1 MPSFHPD
8 FLARLSFTTD
18 QVAALSALGE
28 ARGRQELFVHQQPE
42 RLESL
47 RQVAV
52 VESTESS
59 NRIEGI
65 TAPRHRIEALL
76 LKPTAPRDRSEQEIA
91 GYRDALA
98 LIHESH
104 AHMPFSVNVL
114 LQLHGMLYRYHHAAA
129 GSGFAGRFKMTD
141 NQIVEHRPD
150 GSTRVR
156 FQPTPAVQ
164 TPQAMAEFV
173 EGYRLA
179 AQPPALHPLVGVPL
193 AILDF
198 LCVHPFSDG
207 NGRVARLAT
216 LLLLYQHG
224 YTVGRY
230 ISLERIFEE
239 SKESYYETLER
250 SSQGWHDDAHD
261 PHPWL
266 DYFWGAM
273 QRAYSEFEDRVG
285 VLSGGRGSK
294 SELVRD
300 AILRRIGP
308 FAISDIER
316 DCPGVSRELVRLVL
330 RQMRDEGVLVLEGR
344 GRGAKWK
351 KIQE

>member
-1 MPSFHPD
+1 MHSFSPE

-52 VESTESS
+52 IESTESS

-65 TAPRHRIEALL
+65 FAPRHRIEALV

-98 LIHESH
+98 FIHESH
-104 AHMPFSVNVL
+104 AHMPWSENVL
-114 LQLHGMLYRYHHAAA
+114 LQLHGMLYRYHHAE
-129 GSGFAGRFKMTD
+129 GGRYKMAD
-141 NQIVEHRPD
+141 NLIVERRHD
-150 GSTRVR
+150 GTSRVR
-156 FQPTPAVQ
+156 FQPVPALQ
-164 TPQAMAEFV
+164 TSQVMADLV
-173 EGYRLA
+173 KGYRGA
-179 AQPPALHPLVGVPL
+179 VEPPGLQALVAVPL
-193 AILDF
+193 AILDL
-198 LCVHPFSDG
+198 LCIHPFSDG
-207 NGRVARLAT
+207 NGRIARLAT
-216 LLLLYQHG
+216 LLLLYHHG

-250 SSQGWHDDAHD
+250 SSQGWHEGDHD
-261 PHPWL
+261 PHGWL

-273 QRAYSEFEDRVG
+273 QRAYREFEERVG

-300 AILRRIGP
+300 AILRRLGP

-330 RQMRDEGVLVLEGR
+330 RNMRDEGVLLLEGR
-344 GRGAKWK
+344 GRGAKWRRAD
-351 KIQE
+351 

>member
-1 MPSFHPD
+1 MHSFKPAFIEH
-8 FLARLSFTTD
+8 LSFDTD
-18 QVAALSALGE
+18 QVAALHALGE
-28 ARGRQELFVHQQPE
+28 ALGRQELFVHQQPE

-52 VESTESS
+52 VESSESS
-59 NRIEGI
+59 NRLEGI
-65 TAPRHRIEALL
+65 TAPRHRIEALV
-76 LKPTAPRDRSEQEIA
+76 LKHTAPRDRSEQEIA
-91 GYRDALA
+91 GYRDALS

-114 LQLHGMLYRYHHAAA
+114 LQLHGMLHRYHHAD
-129 GSGFAGRFKMTD
+129 GGRFKMTD
-141 NQIVEHRPD
+141 NQIVERRPD
-150 GSTRVR
+150 GTVRVR
-156 FQPTPAVQ
+156 FQPTTAVE
-164 TPQAMAEFV
+164 TPQAMDSLV

-179 AQPPALHPLVGVPL
+179 SQPPALQPLVAVPL

-216 LLLLYQHG
+216 LLLLYHHG
-224 YTVGRY
+224 YSVGRY

-239 SKESYYETLER
+239 SKESYYENLER
-250 SSQGWHDDAHD
+250 SSQGWHQGEHN

-266 DYFWGAM
+266 NYFWGAL
-273 QRAYSEFEDRVG
+273 QRAYSEFEERVG
-285 VLSGGRGSK
+285 EVSGGRGSK

-300 AILRRIGP
+300 TVLRRLEP
-308 FAISDIER
+308 FAISEIER
-316 DCPGVSRELVRLVL
+316 NCPGVSRELIRLVL
-330 RQMRDEGVLVLEGR
+330 RQMRDEGLLVLEGR

-351 KIQE
+351 KVQD

>member
-1 MPSFHPD
+1 MHSFHPD

-65 TAPRHRIEALL
+65 TAPRHRIEALV

-91 GYRDALA
+91 GYRDALS

-104 AHMPFSVNVL
+104 AHMPFSINVL
-114 LQLHGMLYRYHHAAA
+114 LQLHGMLYRYHHAD
-129 GSGFAGRFKMTD
+129 GGRFKMTD
-141 NQIVEHRPD
+141 NQIVERHPD
-150 GSTRVR
+150 GTARVR

-164 TPQAMAEFV
+164 TPQAMAGLV

-179 AQPPALHPLVGVPL
+179 AQPPSLQPLVGVPL

-198 LCVHPFSDG
+198 LCIHPFSDG

-216 LLLLYQHG
+216 LLLLNQTG

-239 SKESYYETLER
+239 SKESYHETLER
-250 SSQGWHDDAHD
+250 SSQGWHEGAHD

-273 QRAYSEFEDRVG
+273 QRACSEFEDRVG

-330 RQMRDEGVLVLEGR
+330 RQMRDEGALVLEGR
-344 GRGAKWK
+344 GRGAKWV
-351 KIQE
+351 KIQG

>member
-1 MPSFHPD
+1 MLPVHSFTPE
-8 FLARLSFTTD
+8 FLARLSFTAD
-18 QVAALSALGE
+18 QVAALGALGE

-52 VESTESS
+52 IESTESS

-65 TAPRHRIEALL
+65 AAPRHRIEALVL
-76 LKPTAPRDRSEQEIA
+76 RPTAPRDRSEQEIA
-91 GYRDALA
+91 GYRDALS

-114 LQLHGMLYRYHHAAA
+114 LQLHGMLYRYHPAE
-129 GSGFAGRFKMTD
+129 GGRFKMAD
-141 NQIVEHRPD
+141 NAIVERHAD
-150 GSTRVR
+150 GATRVR
-156 FQPTPAVQ
+156 FHPTPAIQ
-164 TPQAMAEFV
+164 TPQAMEALV
-173 EGYRLA
+173 EGYRRATRL
-179 AQPPALHPLVGVPL
+179 PPLVAIPL
-193 AILDF
+193 AVLDL
-198 LCVHPFSDG
+198 LCIHPFSDG

-216 LLLLYQHG
+216 LLLLYRHG
-224 YTVGRY
+224 YSVGRY

-239 SKESYYETLER
+239 SKESYYDTLER
-250 SSQGWHDDAHD
+250 SSQGWHEGAHD

-266 DYFWGAM
+266 DYFWGALL
-273 QRAYSEFEDRVG
+273 RAYREFEDRVS
-285 VLSGGRGSK
+285 VLSSGRGSK

-300 AILRRIGP
+300 AIHRRIGP

-330 RQMRDEGVLVLEGR
+330 RQMRDEGALVLEGR

-351 KIQE
+351 KTSG

>member
-1 MPSFHPD
+1 MHSFAPA

-47 RQVAV
+47 RQAAII
-52 VESTESS
+52 ESTESS

-65 TAPRHRIEALL
+65 TAPRHRIEALVL
-76 LKPTAPRDRSEQEIA
+76 RPIAPRDRSEQEIA
-91 GYRDALA
+91 GYRDALS

-114 LQLHGMLYRYHHAAA
+114 LQLHGMLYRYHHAE
-129 GSGFAGRFKMTD
+129 GGRFKMTD
-141 NQIVEHRPD
+141 NQIVERRPD

-156 FQPTPAVQ
+156 FAPTPAVQ
-164 TPQAMAEFV
+164 TPQAMTDLV
-173 EGYRLA
+173 DGYRDA
-179 AQPPALHPLVGVPL
+179 ARPPALQPLVGVPL

-198 LCVHPFSDG
+198 LCIHPFSDG

-216 LLLLYQHG
+216 LLLLYQNG

-230 ISLERIFEE
+230 ISVERIFEE

-250 SSQGWHDDAHD
+250 SSQGWHEGVHD

-266 DYFWGAM
+266 NYSWGAL
-273 QRAYSEFEDRVG
+273 QRAYREFEDRVG

-300 AILRRIGP
+300 TILRRHGP

-330 RQMRDEGVLVLEGR
+330 RQMRDEGELVLEGR
-344 GRGAKWK
+344 GRGAKWMK
-351 KIQE
+351 AKE

>member
-1 MPSFHPD
+1 VHSFHPA

-52 VESTESS
+52 IESTESS

-65 TAPRHRIEALL
+65 TAPRHRIEALV
-76 LKPTAPRDRSEQEIA
+76 LKPTIPRDRSEQEIA
-91 GYRDALA
+91 GYRDALS

-114 LQLHGMLYRYHHAAA
+114 LQLHGMLYRYHHAD
-129 GSGFAGRFKMTD
+129 GGRFKMTD
-141 NQIVEHRPD
+141 NQIVERHPD
-150 GSTRVR
+150 GSARVR

-164 TPQAMAEFV
+164 TPQSMAGLV
-173 EGYRLA
+173 EGYRRV
-179 AQPPALHPLVGVPL
+179 AQPPALQPLVGVPL

-198 LCVHPFSDG
+198 LCIHPFSDG

-216 LLLLYQHG
+216 LLLLYQNG

-250 SSQGWHDDAHD
+250 SSQGWHEGAHD

-273 QRAYSEFEDRVG
+273 QRACSEFESRVG

-300 AILRRIGP
+300 TILRRIGP

-330 RQMRDEGVLVLEGR
+330 RQMRDEGVMVLEGR
-344 GRGAKWK
+344 GRGAKWVK
-351 KIQE
+351 NKR

>member
-1 MPSFHPD
+1 MHSFHPD

-47 RQVAV
+47 RQAAV
-52 VESTESS
+52 IESTESS

-65 TAPRHRIEALL
+65 TAPRHRIEALV
-76 LKPTAPRDRSEQEIA
+76 LKPSAPRDRSEQEIA
-91 GYRDALA
+91 GYRDALS

-114 LQLHGMLYRYHHAAA
+114 LQLHGMLYRYHHAD
-129 GSGFAGRFKMTD
+129 GGRFKMTD
-141 NQIVEHRPD
+141 NQIVERRPD
-150 GSTRVR
+150 GTSRVR
-156 FQPTPAVQ
+156 FQPTPAAE
-164 TPQAMAEFV
+164 TPGAMAELV
-173 EGYRLA
+173 EGYQRA
-179 AQPPALHPLVGVPL
+179 ARPPALQPLVGVPL

-198 LCVHPFSDG
+198 LCIHPFSDG

-250 SSQGWHDDAHD
+250 SSQMWHAGAHD

-300 AILRRIGP
+300 AILRRLGP

-330 RQMRDEGVLVLEGR
+330 RQMRDDGLIELQGR
-344 GRGAKWK
+344 GRGARWLRV
-351 KIQE
+351 QEG

>member
-1 MPSFHPD
+1 VHSFGPSY
-8 FLARLSFTTD
+8 LARLSFSTD
-18 QVAALSALGE
+18 QLAAVAALGE
-28 ARGRQELFVHQQPE
+28 ARGRQDLFARQLPE

-47 RQVAV
+47 RQAAV
-52 VESTESS
+52 IESSESS
-59 NRIEGI
+59 NRLEGI
-65 TAPRHRIEALL
+65 TAPRHRIEALV
-76 LKPTAPRDRSEQEIA
+76 LKPTAARDRSEQEIA

-98 LIHESH
+98 LIHDSH

-114 LQLHGMLYRYHHAAA
+114 LQVHGMLYRYHHAE
-129 GSGFAGRFKMTD
+129 GGRFKMAD
-141 NQIVEHRPD
+141 NSIVERRAD

-156 FQPTPAVQ
+156 FDPTSAVQ
-164 TPQAMAEFV
+164 TPQAIADLV
-173 EGYRLA
+173 DGYRLA
-179 AQPPALHPLVGVPL
+179 AQPPGLEPLVAVPL

-198 LCVHPFSDG
+198 LCIHPFTDG

-216 LLLLYQHG
+216 LLLLYQNG

-250 SSQGWHDDAHD
+250 SSQGWHAGAHD

-266 DYFWGAM
+266 DYYWGTM

-285 VLSGGRGSK
+285 VMSRGRGSK

-300 AILRRIGP
+300 AVLRRLGP

-316 DCPGVSRELVRLVL
+316 DCAGVSHDLVRLVL
-330 RQMRDEGVLVLEGR
+330 RQMRDEGLLSLEGR

-351 KIQE
+351 QKERE

>member
-1 MPSFHPD
+1 LHSFSHD
-8 FLARLSFTTD
+8 FLASLTFSTD

-47 RQVAV
+47 RQAAV
-52 VESTESS
+52 IDSAESS

-65 TAPRHRIEALL
+65 TAPRHRIEALV

-114 LQLHGMLYRYHHAAA
+114 LQLHGMLYRYHHAD
-129 GSGFAGRFKMTD
+129 GGRFKMID
-141 NQIVEHRPD
+141 NQIVERRPD
-150 GSTRVR
+150 GTARVR
-156 FQPTPAVQ
+156 FQPTPAVE
-164 TPQAMAEFV
+164 TPQAMTDLV
-173 EGYRLA
+173 ESYQRV
-179 AQPPALHPLVGVPL
+179 AQPPALQPLVGVPL

-198 LCVHPFSDG
+198 LCVHPFGDG
-207 NGRVARLAT
+207 NGRVARLVT

-250 SSQGWHDDAHD
+250 SSQGWHEGTHD

-330 RQMRDEGVLVLEGR
+330 RQMRDEGELMLSGR
-344 GRGAKWK
+344 GRGAKWA
-351 KIQE
+351 KIQG